1 MCFFFLGVTPQSNI
15 YGVKLI
21 ATMGR
26 HMPKATFIV
35 EFTGFH
41 GFMVKQR
48 VPTSLTLTEKMLNLI
63 YLEQQKEKKEDLIC
77 SDIEGLRIA
86 SYSSSLYPG
95 WTVCSILND
104 EEDFDL
110 IRANLAGSGRLILAL
125 ISIDPDSFSLE
136 EILEKGSELKGL
148 SEEQNLAGVFLTP
161 SSALLLERMRKEG
174 IEKAAKLSIWLR
186 EHVQDNQVDL
196 REAMAPLMDTGVVR
210 VELLGK
216 TSEMVFLVKDV
227 FGYREP
233 PVDSLLKAKEALPS
247 IADKYNEY
255 VTEFFSP
262 PPPNKGYNPTA
273 DTDDPNSPIIED
285 RERISKVLAEKIQY
299 RVLTALRAQPLSIAE
314 ISKNT
319 SLPERIVQKIL
330 FTLEAEKVVTRFEDT
345 DLWGLLTNPR
355 IEPFMPEYVLP
366 IIAKK
371 LSEKEISPEAARR
384 HLELLM
390 NTWGV
395 PK

>member
-1 MCFFFLGVTPQSNI
+1 
-15 YGVKLI
+15 
-21 ATMGR
+21 MGR
-26 HMPKATFIV
+26 HMPEATFIV
-35 EFTGFH
+35 QFTEFH

-48 VPTSLTLTEKMLNLI
+48 VPSSLTLTEKMLNLI
-63 YLEQQKEKKEDLIC
+63 FLEQQKEKKEELIC
-77 SDIEGLRIA
+77 SEIEDKKIA
-86 SYSSSLYPG
+86 SYSSPLYPG
-95 WTVCSILND
+95 WTVCSILSPD
-104 EEDFDL
+104 EDFDL
-110 IRANLAGSGRLILAL
+110 VRAELAGSGRLILAL
-125 ISIDPDSFSLE
+125 ISIDPDSFSLD
-136 EILEKGSELKGL
+136 EILEKGSILTDL
-148 SEEQNLAGVFLTP
+148 SEEQELAEVFLTP
-161 SSALLLERMRKEG
+161 SSALLLERMQKEG
-174 IEKAAKLSIWLR
+174 VEKAAKLSIWLR

-196 REAMAPLMDTGVVR
+196 REAMGPLMDTGVVR

-233 PVDSLLKAKEALPS
+233 PVDSLLKAKESLPS
-247 IADKYNEY
+247 IAEKYSEY

-262 PPPNKGYNPTA
+262 PPPNQGYNPTA

-285 RERISKVLAEKIQY
+285 REMIAKVLAERIQY
-299 RVLTALRAQPLSIAE
+299 RVLTALRAQPLTITE

-319 SLPERIVQKIL
+319 FLPESIVQKIL
-330 FTLEAEKVVTRFEDT
+330 FTLEAEKVAIRFEDT
-345 DLWGLLTNPR
+345 DLWGLMTNPR
-355 IEPFMPEYVLP
+355 IESFMPEYVLP
-366 IIAKK
+366 VIAKK